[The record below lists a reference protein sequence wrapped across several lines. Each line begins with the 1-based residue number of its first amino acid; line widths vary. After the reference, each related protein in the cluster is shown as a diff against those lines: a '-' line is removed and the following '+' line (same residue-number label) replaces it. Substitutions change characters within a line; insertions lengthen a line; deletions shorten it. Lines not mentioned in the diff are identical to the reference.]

1 MSEPL
6 PHPHRAELDRELT
19 RVRDSVNRMGD
30 LVDRGISRAMW
41 GLSERSVDMCSAVIA
56 DDADI
61 NDLQRDLREQ
71 VFQIILMQQ
80 PVAGDLREIMGFLH
94 MSAELERMGDH
105 CVSIAKIARSLAD
118 LPPLKPRVD
127 IGKMALFCQEQVRD
141 VLGAVIA
148 RDTDRARVIAA
159 RDDRVD
165 RIYHRLFDEL
175 VQIMTEDGDNVYRA
189 TNMVFIA
196 HHLERIADRV
206 TNIAEDLIFTE
217 TGVIEDLG

>member
-1 MSEPL
+1 MSEIK
-6 PHPHRAELDRELT
+6 PHPHRRELDHELS
-19 RVRDSVNRMGD
+19 RVRDVVATMGD
-30 LVDRGISRAMW
+30 LVDRAISRAVW
-41 GLSERSVDMCSAVIA
+41 ALVERNVEISNAVVRE
-56 DDADI
+56 DTEI
-61 NDLQRDLREQ
+61 NDLQRQLREL
-71 VFQIILMQQ
+71 VFQIILTQQ

-105 CVSIAKIARSLAD
+105 CVSIAKIARNLSD
-118 LPPLKPRVD
+118 LPELNPQVD
-127 IGKMALFCQEQVRD
+127 IQKMAQFCQEQVRD
-141 VLGAVIA
+141 ILSAVIA
-148 RDTDRARVIAA
+148 RDARLARLVAA

-175 VQIMTEDGDNVYRA
+175 VQLMTEDGDNVYRS

>member
-1 MSEPL
+1 
-6 PHPHRAELDRELT
+6 
-19 RVRDSVNRMGD
+19 
-30 LVDRGISRAMW
+30 
-41 GLSERSVDMCSAVIA
+41 
-56 DDADI
+56 
-61 NDLQRDLREQ
+61 
-71 VFQIILMQQ
+71 
-80 PVAGDLREIMGFLH
+80 
-94 MSAELERMGDH
+94 MGDH

-118 LPPLKPRVD
+118 LPPLRPTVD
-127 IGKMALFCQEQVRD
+127 IGKMAQFCQEQVRD
-141 VLGAVIA
+141 ILSAVIA
-148 RDTDRARVIAA
+148 REAGRARAIAA